1 MHLLFN
7 YIMNTWS
14 RTFNYAHM
22 VMRTEW
28 LYTYIV
34 VITYILFHRY
44 CLSGSW
50 LKVNGEAIYKTK
62 PWKYQNDSVNKD
74 VW

>member
-1 MHLLFN
+1 M
-7 YIMNTWS
+7 YM
-14 RTFNYAHM
+14 
-22 VMRTEW
+22 
-28 LYTYIV
+28 
-34 VITYILFHRY
+34 Y
-44 CLSGSW
+44 CISFSLNCTCIPGSW